1 MHIYTYKI
9 ALFSLVFILFGCSDK
24 EKNKVESSGEE
35 IIENQ
40 NQITVTQEQFDHL
53 QMTLGSMEEKSFPL
67 KINVNGMID
76 VPPENRAVVSATM
89 GGYIK
94 TTPYLIGDQVKK
106 GQVLVTLENPEFVSL
121 QQQYLE
127 VHEQLSYLKAE
138 YERHKIMQAE
148 QITSTKNYLKSES
161 EYRSAV
167 AKHEGLKKQL
177 IMLHISPAKVE
188 AGNITSTVAI
198 TAPISGSITKVNV
211 SKGAYVSPATS
222 ILEII
227 DNDHIHLELSVF
239 EKDIMK
245 ISKGQP
251 IEFKIPEASEN
262 TFKAKVHLVG
272 TAIEENRTIKVHGH
286 LDDENGTKFLT
297 GMFVEAQIISDNTMG
312 TALPSNAIIV
322 VDEVPF
328 VLVLDKSEN
337 NTYYFIK
344 KEVSINGSYE
354 DYTLIENASDFEKTS
369 NFLTKGVYNLLGD

>member
-1 MHIYTYKI
+1 MHIHTYKI

-24 EKNKVESSGEE
+24 EKNKVESSVEE
-35 IIENQ
+35 NTAKQ
-40 NQITVTQEQFDHL
+40 DQITVTQEQFDHL
-53 QMTLGSMEEKSFPL
+53 QMTLGTMEEKSFPL

-127 VHEQLSYLKAE
+127 IHEQLSYLEAE

-148 QITSTKNYLKSES
+148 QITSKKNYLKSES

-188 AGNITSTVAI
+188 AGIITSTVAI
-198 TAPISGSITKVNV
+198 TAPITGSITKVNV

-245 ISKGQP
+245 ISKGQT
-251 IEFKIPEASEN
+251 IEFKIPEASAN

-286 LDDENGTKFLT
+286 LDDEGGAKFLT
-297 GMFVEAQIISDNTMG
+297 GMFVEAQIISDNTIG

-322 VDEVPF
+322 VDDVPF
-328 VLVLDKSEN
+328 VLVLDKNEN
-337 NTYYFIK
+337 NTYYFNK
-344 KEVSINGSYE
+344 KEVSIKGSYE
-354 DYTLIENASDFEKTS
+354 DYTLIENASDFDKTS